1 MINEY
6 RSYAKHTRKIAAQL
20 PLKHSI
26 TCLSIVNV
34 KGFQSTILVENCL
47 PTYGIGNYMQQ
58 SLTRLT

>member
-20 PLKHSI
+20 PLKHNI

-34 KGFQSTILVENCL
+34 NRRKL
-47 PTYGIGNYMQQ
+47 
-58 SLTRLT
+58 LTNLWDRELYAAVTNQINEI